1 MSAIPYLTLVD
12 RRADAEPVQVLF
24 VGEKLA
30 NASSIFRRRDEAVE
44 HEIVDTIQLAVDRMA
59 EHAKTQK
66 YDCIIVDARDV
77 ERTSPLNVVALT
89 TLNATHM
96 LVVICKAEQVEMFEG
111 LMGIDR
117 VITDPVDPKQLI
129 SLIVESQLIQDI
141 ENELEISPE
150 EPADI
155 SPAETPIVEPT
166 NKSAGNHAK
175 IKLPKEPI
183 EIPADPG
190 LVEQIVEEKEPDKNP
205 VTEGFKASVSTV
217 QKLDQ
222 GIWRHFVPLA
232 SFVYKKLAIIVLTA
246 LFLTFIAYG
255 AMIIFFMGSSGWS
268 MPFELSKGH
277 KLVEKI
283 ERDLSSMNLRRN
295 DIRQNLTIATV
306 EKDSALRDT
315 QDGEL
320 QLVLSKRTIES
331 EIVLQN
337 EEHTSIGTQITRYKQ
352 VIKDFE
358 KLNGKNKFATNLKSA
373 FKNRLITKK
382 SLNSGTLAL
391 LETMHRIAALQNDI
405 SMKKLELSRVEGR
418 LIFLNSLLGEVDKP
432 NITVISSPS
441 SELAHLAR
449 EAIQAK
455 NTISKSKLAVEAAQN
470 RLARLNN
477 SLELISAN
485 IASLEATPMGRAI
498 HSPVTVLFVPYSNA
512 ENVFKGQPLYRCA
525 VTIVWCS
532 KIGEVGAKVDGETA
546 GVHPLFGKPLRGTFV
561 EARFSDPKF
570 VTEDLI
576 HAGRPPLGF

>member
-30 NASSIFRRRDEAVE
+30 NASSIFRREDEAVE
-44 HEIVDTIQLAVDRMA
+44 HQHVDTIQLAVDCMA
-59 EHAKTQK
+59 EHAKTKK
-66 YDCIIVDARDV
+66 YDCIVVDARDV

-96 LVVICKAEQVEMFEG
+96 LVVISKAEHVEMFEG

-117 VITDPVDPKQLI
+117 VLTDPVDPKQLI

-150 EPADI
+150 EPA
-155 SPAETPIVEPT
+155 ETPIVEPA
-166 NKSAGNHAK
+166 NKAPANK
-175 IKLPKEPI
+175 TEIKLPKDPEGKP
-183 EIPADPG
+183 DGPG
-190 LVEQIVEEKEPDKNP
+190 LVEQIVEENELEKNP
-205 VTEGFKASVSTV
+205 VTEGFEASVSTV

-255 AMIIFFMGSSGWS
+255 AMIVFFMGSTGWS

-277 KLVEKI
+277 KLVEKV

-306 EKDSALRDT
+306 DKDSALRDT

-337 EEHTSIGTQITRYKQ
+337 EEHISIGTQITRYKQ

-405 SMKKLELSRVEGR
+405 SMKKLELHRVEGR
-418 LIFLNSLLGEVDKP
+418 LIFLNSLLREVDQP
-432 NITVISSPS
+432 NITIISSPS

-455 NTISKSKLAVEAAQN
+455 NTISKSKLAVEAAEK

-477 SLELISAN
+477 SLELISTN
-485 IASLEATPMGRAI
+485 IASLEVTPMARAI

-512 ENVFKGQPLYRCA
+512 ENVFEGQTLYRCA

-532 KIGEVGAKVDGETA
+532 KVGEVGAKVDGETT

-561 EARFSDPKF
+561 EARFSNPKF